1 MRARDLGLGAPGA
14 KGIVLFTVRWTCL
27 IALAALLGCSGGTSS
42 NPARRSPIRTCRTA
56 QLHGSFG
63 RLDAGAGQ
71 RYLPLVLTNVAKH
84 PCSIT
89 GYPSVQ
95 LVAGSGQDIP
105 TQVVHAKT
113 GPVTQLTIAPGH
125 RVSSVL
131 HWAGIPLS
139 DEAQTGPCEPTPAR
153 ADIAPPGEA
162 QQLVLNWSFDAVC
175 GHGQI
180 DARPLRAGT
189 PSS

>member
-1 MRARDLGLGAPGA
+1 MSARDPGTGSNLA
-14 KGIVLFTVRWTCL
+14 CRLVVFAHRGPLLVAV
-27 IALAALLGCSGGTSS
+27 AALLGCSGGTSS
-42 NPARRSPIRTCRTA
+42 HPANRSPVAACRTS

-71 RYLPLVLTNVAKH
+71 RYVPLVLTNVAH
-84 PCSIT
+84 DPCSIT

-95 LVAGSGQDIP
+95 LIAGNGQGIP
-105 TQVVHAKT
+105 TRVVHVDT
-113 GPVTQLTIAPGH
+113 GVVRRLTIARGH

-153 ADIAPPGEA
+153 ADVTPPGET
-162 QQLVLNWSFDAVC
+162 QPLTLPWSLDAVC

-180 DARPLRAGT
+180 DARPLHAGV
-189 PSS
+189 PSG